1 MAVFN
6 IPDIYGRFYLVN
18 FDNVKVISLAENKEC
33 GDLLFEFN
41 DRTRM
46 VISAGLDRRCDR
58 RLQRNMPFCWC
69 ETSQLNEVLYEYAI
83 LR

>member
-1 MAVFN
+1 MAAFN

-41 DRTRM
+41 DRTRIA
-46 VISAGLDRRCDR
+46 ISAGLDREGAKEAYSNICRFIGAR
-58 RLQRNMPFCWC
+58 RV
-69 ETSQLNEVLYEYAI
+69 S
-83 LR
+83 

>member
-1 MAVFN
+1 MAVFY

-46 VISAGLDRRCDR
+46 VISAGLDREGAKEAYSNICRFIGAR
-58 RLQRNMPFCWC
+58 RV
-69 ETSQLNEVLYEYAI
+69 S
-83 LR
+83 

>member
-46 VISAGLDRRCDR
+46 VISAGLDR
-58 RLQRNMPFCWC
+58 
-69 ETSQLNEVLYEYAI
+69 
-83 LR
+83 

>member
-1 MAVFN
+1 MAVFY

-46 VISAGLDRRCDR
+46 VISAGLDR
-58 RLQRNMPFCWC
+58 
-69 ETSQLNEVLYEYAI
+69 
-83 LR
+83 

>member
-18 FDNVKVISLAENKEC
+18 FDNVKAVSMSDSEEC

-41 DRTRM
+41 DRTRIA
-46 VISAGLDRRCDR
+46 ISAGLDR
-58 RLQRNMPFCWC
+58 
-69 ETSQLNEVLYEYAI
+69 ESATEVYRGICRSVGAKQV
-83 LR
+83 R

>member
-1 MAVFN
+1 MAVFY

-46 VISAGLDRRCDR
+46 VIPAGLDR
-58 RLQRNMPFCWC
+58 
-69 ETSQLNEVLYEYAI
+69 EGATEVYSGICRSVGAKQVS
-83 LR
+83 

>member
-1 MAVFN
+1 MVALN

-18 FDNVKVISLAENKEC
+18 FDNVRTVSVSDDEEC

-46 VISAGLDRRCDR
+46 AISAGLDREGAKDAYSNICRFIGAR
-58 RLQRNMPFCWC
+58 RV
-69 ETSQLNEVLYEYAI
+69 S
-83 LR
+83 

>member
-18 FDNVKVISLAENKEC
+18 FDNVKAVSMSDSEEC

-41 DRTRM
+41 DRTRIA
-46 VISAGLDRRCDR
+46 ISAGLDR
-58 RLQRNMPFCWC
+58 
-69 ETSQLNEVLYEYAI
+69 EGATEVYRGICRSVGAKQV
-83 LR
+83 R

>member
-18 FDNVKVISLAENKEC
+18 FDNVRIVSVSDDEEC

-41 DRTRM
+41 GSARM
-46 VISAGLDRRCDR
+46 AISVGLDREGATEAY
-58 RLQRNMPFCWC
+58 RNICRFIGAKQI
-69 ETSQLNEVLYEYAI
+69 S
-83 LR
+83 

>member
-1 MAVFN
+1 MAALN

-18 FDNVKVISLAENKEC
+18 FDNVRTVSVSDDEEC

-46 VISAGLDRRCDR
+46 AISAGLDR
-58 RLQRNMPFCWC
+58 
-69 ETSQLNEVLYEYAI
+69 
-83 LR
+83 

>member
-46 VISAGLDRRCDR
+46 VISAGLDREGAKEAYSNICRFIGAKR
-58 RLQRNMPFCWC
+58 I
-69 ETSQLNEVLYEYAI
+69 S
-83 LR
+83 

>member
-46 VISAGLDRRCDR
+46 VISAGPDRKGATDVYSGICRSVGAK
-58 RLQRNMPFCWC
+58 QV
-69 ETSQLNEVLYEYAI
+69 S
-83 LR
+83 

>member
-1 MAVFN
+1 MIAFN
-6 IPDIYGRFYLVN
+6 IPDIYGRFHLVN

-46 VISAGLDRRCDR
+46 VISAGLDREGATEAYSNICRFIGAKR
-58 RLQRNMPFCWC
+58 I
-69 ETSQLNEVLYEYAI
+69 S
-83 LR
+83 

>member
-1 MAVFN
+1 MAAFN

-18 FDNVKVISLAENKEC
+18 FDNVRTVSVSDDEEC

-46 VISAGLDRRCDR
+46 VISAGLDR
-58 RLQRNMPFCWC
+58 
-69 ETSQLNEVLYEYAI
+69 EGATEVYSGICRSVGAKQVS
-83 LR
+83 

>member
-1 MAVFN
+1 MAALN

-18 FDNVKVISLAENKEC
+18 FDNVRTVSVSDDEEC

-46 VISAGLDRRCDR
+46 AISAGLDREGAKDAYSNICRFIGAKR
-58 RLQRNMPFCWC
+58 I
-69 ETSQLNEVLYEYAI
+69 S
-83 LR
+83 

>member
-1 MAVFN
+1 MAIFN

-18 FDNVKVISLAENKEC
+18 FDNVKAVSMSDSEEC

-46 VISAGLDRRCDR
+46 AIPVGLDR
-58 RLQRNMPFCWC
+58 
-69 ETSQLNEVLYEYAI
+69 
-83 LR
+83 

>member
-18 FDNVKVISLAENKEC
+18 FDNVKAVSMSDSEEC

-46 VISAGLDRRCDR
+46 AISVGLDR
-58 RLQRNMPFCWC
+58 
-69 ETSQLNEVLYEYAI
+69 EGAT
-83 LR
+83 